1 MSIQEL
7 HENGTMNF
15 LVKKG
20 FITPS
25 AYRKIEIFV
34 EVKALEFKGI
44 IRSHAVEQVAKKCR
58 VCESTV
64 WKSLHIVSSL

>member
-20 FITPS
+20 LITPS
-25 AYRKIEIFV
+25 AFRRLEIFV
-34 EVKALEFKGI
+34 EVKSLEHQGVM
-44 IRSHAVEQVAKKCR
+44 RSHAVEQTAKKCKVCDR
-58 VCESTV
+58 VV
-64 WKSLHIVSSL
+64 WKSMREFTR